1 MFFFFF
7 GGGGNGRRC
16 GCIHKRY
23 RTKIE
28 RMNERERR
36 IKVESKGSVVNRNR
50 SSRTRSS
57 LYRKKD
63 NPPPQKKEKKK
74 RGKNKQADHDHQIK
88 RTHDSCNQA
97 DLRQV
102 ILYSR
107 MIIFFSCWEQSRR
120 DRKTRRQQAKVV
132 HEK

>member
-1 MFFFFF
+1 MK
-7 GGGGNGRRC
+7 GREGLRSNR
-16 GCIHKRY
+16 KEVWS
-23 RTKIE
+23 IE
-28 RMNERERR
+28 TDRVEREALS
-36 IKVESKGSVVNRNR
+36 IE
-50 SSRTRSS
+50 
-57 LYRKKD
+57 KKTT
-63 NPPPQKKEKKK
+63 PPPKKKEKKK